1 MERFL
6 FRVQYDYEDGMT
18 PIAGVTSSYEP
29 VCVRAADGD
38 EAAALAEVED
48 ATARYVAAAGV
59 TRTITLVTV
68 TASNGVTP

>member
-6 FRVQYDYEDGMT
+6 FRVLYTWTDAADETQTTYE
-18 PIAGVTSSYEP
+18 S
-29 VCVRAADGD
+29 VCVRAADDD

-48 ATARYVAAAGV
+48 ATARYLAAVSG

-68 TASNGVTP
+68 TADV